1 MSTSTRNDPP
11 SGASRIV
18 AGPRTVTV
26 QPAGATKVLPSTVV
40 RGVSAGAALHATCI
54 AADRLMTMA
63 SRHVKRIDARMRA
76 TIAYA
81 PPALSFSEE
90 RRLRWWSDACAGACI
105 GITGRQMHHEA
116 VIPEHHVVRPPAV
129 ANTCSGRTTG
139 CCTGRTSAIGDYVV
153 VARQQ
158 RGAAVPERITGPRP
172 PN

>member
-81 PPALSFSEE
+81 PRACGHRHARDLKT
-90 RRLRWWSDACAGACI
+90 DAD
-105 GITGRQMHHEA
+105 
-116 VIPEHHVVRPPAV
+116 
-129 ANTCSGRTTG
+129 S
-139 CCTGRTSAIGDYVV
+139 
-153 VARQQ
+153 
-158 RGAAVPERITGPRP
+158 RID
-172 PN
+172 